1 MRTRLSTWLEQLR
14 GTYWLVPGLM
24 LFLATVLSIVT
35 IALDDRIWR
44 AGTSAPSWL
53 LIADPN
59 GARTF
64 LTTVAGSMITTAG
77 VTFSITI
84 ATFAQASS
92 QYGPRLLNNFM
103 RDRGNQIVLG
113 TFVATFV
120 YCLLILRVVRS
131 GNQANFIPHLSLLT
145 AFGLTIASVVVL
157 IYFFHHVSTS
167 IRAEYIIG
175 HIGHDLEAAIE
186 RLFPE
191 QLRMS
196 WFEQGL
202 RSEDDIP
209 SSFNDE
215 ARPVPAAAS
224 GYLQAIDYEALF
236 RIARKR
242 DLLVRMM
249 CRPGD
254 FIALESP
261 LALIWPPDRMEDELI
276 EAIKEAIVIGL
287 QRLGVQDVEYALNQ
301 LVEIAVRALSPGIN
315 DPFTAMQ
322 CVDQI
327 GTSLAQLA
335 ERRIPRGYH
344 YDGEER
350 LRLIR
355 DTATFRGIL
364 DQGFDQ
370 IRQYGRGSAPVTIRQ
385 LEALAVIAAHAQN
398 DSQREAVSRQA
409 ELIKSGADETIPT
422 EYDRQAVAARYTAV
436 LHALRPDAKP
446 QDALPDAG

>member
-24 LFLATVLSIVT
+24 LFLATLLSILT
-35 IALDDRIWR
+35 IALDDRIWQ
-44 AGTSAPSWL
+44 AGTSAPPWL

-64 LTTVAGSMITTAG
+64 LTTVAGSMITIAG

-103 RDRGNQIVLG
+103 RDRGNQVVLG

-131 GNQANFIPHLSLLT
+131 GNEGNFIPHLSLLT
-145 AFGLTIASVVVL
+145 AFGLAIASVVVL

-209 SSFNDE
+209 AAFSDE

-236 RIARKR
+236 QIARKR
-242 DLLVRMM
+242 DLLVRLM

-254 FIALESP
+254 FISLESP
-261 LALIWPPDRMEDELI
+261 LALIWPPDHIGDELI
-276 EAIKEAIVIGL
+276 EAINEAIVIGI

-344 YDGEER
+344 YDDEER

-355 DTATFRGIL
+355 

-385 LEALAVIAAHAQN
+385 LEALAVIAAHTQN
-398 DSQREAVSRQA
+398 DSQREALSRQA
-409 ELIKSGADETIPT
+409 ELIKSGADETIPA
-422 EYDRQAVAARYTAV
+422 EYDRQAVTTRYAAV
-436 LHALRPDAKP
+436 MHALRPDAEPK
-446 QDALPDAG
+446 DALPDAG